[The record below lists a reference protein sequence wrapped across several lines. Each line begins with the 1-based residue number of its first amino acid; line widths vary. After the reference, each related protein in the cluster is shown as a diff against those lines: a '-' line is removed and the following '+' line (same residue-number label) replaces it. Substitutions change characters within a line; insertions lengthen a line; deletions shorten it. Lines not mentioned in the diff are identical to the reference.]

1 VRQDT
6 RHAGQNPWSP
16 DWDEPVTIEERPEH
30 EAEWREVLLGRHP
43 EFRLGRK
50 LFKHIPSQ
58 PRCKL
63 CAAPFRGAG
72 GPLMRLIGKSP
83 WPKNPK
89 YCGSCFRQL
98 TERHGGAE
106 INCSLLFADVRGSTA
121 LAEQLGTITFRAMLE
136 RFYSSATDVLVDH
149 DAIVDK
155 YVGDEV
161 IGIFIPALNGARHAA
176 QAIAAARALLTE
188 IDWLPVG
195 AGVHTGPAFVGAV
208 GAGANVDIS
217 ALGDTVNTA
226 ARLASVADSG
236 EILVT
241 VEAATAAGLNVAES
255 ERRDLELKG
264 KRLRTTVFVLR
275 AA

>member
-1 VRQDT
+1 
-6 RHAGQNPWSP
+6 
-16 DWDEPVTIEERPEH
+16 VTIEHRPEH
-30 EAEWREVLLGRHP
+30 EAEWREVLLGRNP
-43 EFRLGRK
+43 EFRLRK
-50 LFKHIPSQ
+50 LLRHIPSQ

-72 GPLMRLIGKSP
+72 RPLMRMIGRAP

-89 YCGSCFRQL
+89 YCECCFRTL
-98 TERHGGAE
+98 TEMHGGAE

-121 LAEQLGTITFRAMLE
+121 LAEQLGTIDFRAMLE
-136 RFYSSATDVLVDH
+136 RFYASATSVLIDH

-161 IGIFIPALNGARHAA
+161 IGIFIPALSGERHAA
-176 QAIAAARALLTE
+176 QAIAAARALLTA

-195 AGVHTGPAFVGAV
+195 AGIHTGPAFVGAV

-226 ARLASVADSG
+226 ARLASVAGSG

-241 VEAATAAGLNVAES
+241 IEAATAANLNVAES
-255 ERRDLELKG
+255 EQRDLELKG
-264 KRLRTTVFVLR
+264 KRLRTRVFVLR
-275 AA
+275 GA